1 MKTTISTRLMHTLY
15 GGKKR
20 LGSEALLR
28 LSCFVESQKTEGDTF
43 VNKRG
48 EVDLYYTSFGWLL
61 SYVLGIDLI

>member
-28 LSCFVESQKTEGDTF
+28 LSHFVESQKTEGD
-43 VNKRG
+43 R
-48 EVDLYYTSFGWLL
+48 
-61 SYVLGIDLI
+61 LICTILRSAGFCHTYWALI